1 MKKISSNE
9 AKHIVLT
16 YLMGYVSASMNADC
30 DFYEEIP
37 HNYILD
43 ETKLE
48 SSLLEHIG
56 IYTKN
61 YYPNEGD
68 IKVIVNEFTKI
79 FYQLLRQKQTCINK
93 YVKQR
98 NNSKQ

>member
-1 MKKISSNE
+1 MKRITPNE

-16 YLMGYVSASMNADC
+16 YLMGYTSASMNADC

-48 SSLLEHIG
+48 SAMNERFG
-56 IYTKN
+56 MNNKE
-61 YYPNEGD
+61 YYPNEED
-68 IKVIVNEFTKI
+68 IKVITNEFKKM
-79 FYQLLRQKQTCINK
+79 FYQLLRQKHTCIKK
-93 YVKQR
+93 YKE
-98 NNSKQ
+98 

>member
-1 MKKISSNE
+1 MKRITSNE

-16 YLMGYVSASMNADC
+16 YLMGYTSASMDADC

-48 SSLLEHIG
+48 SAMLEHFG
-56 IYTKN
+56 MYNKE
-61 YYPNEGD
+61 YYPDKED
-68 IKVIVNEFTKI
+68 IKVITGEFKKM
-79 FYQLLRQKQTCINK
+79 FYQLLRQKQTCVKK
-93 YVKQR
+93 YHK
-98 NNSKQ
+98 K

>member
-16 YLMGYVSASMNADC
+16 YLMGYASASMTGDC

-43 ETKLE
+43 KTKLE
-48 SSLLEHIG
+48 SSLLERFG
-56 IYTKN
+56 MCNKE
-61 YYPNEGD
+61 YYPNEED
-68 IKVIVNEFTKI
+68 IKVICKEFTKV
-79 FYQLLRQKQTCINK
+79 FYQLLRQKQTCIKKYNK
-93 YVKQR
+93 I
-98 NNSKQ
+98 NT

>member
-1 MKKISSNE
+1 MKRITSNE

-16 YLMGYVSASMNADC
+16 YLMGFTSASMNDDC

-48 SSLLEHIG
+48 SAMNERFG
-56 IYTKN
+56 MNNKE
-61 YYPNEGD
+61 YYPDKED
-68 IKVIVNEFTKI
+68 IKVITNEFKKM
-79 FYQLLRQKQTCINK
+79 FRQLLRQRQTCIK
-93 YVKQR
+93 RYEKI
-98 NNSKQ
+98 